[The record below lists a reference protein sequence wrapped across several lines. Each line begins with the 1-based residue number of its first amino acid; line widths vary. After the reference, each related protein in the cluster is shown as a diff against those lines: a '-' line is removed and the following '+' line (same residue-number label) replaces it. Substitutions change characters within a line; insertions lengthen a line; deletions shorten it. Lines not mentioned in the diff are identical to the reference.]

1 MTTYRDFD
9 DLRDNCPAAYR
20 AEIAIDLNHADPQ
33 KLAAAWTATGD
44 GEFRLALTGAAA
56 DFWEKEVRARGT
68 DVPVDHFAMEIVVD
82 SYADSDMGHS
92 LYLEGNAYCGSEE
105 VGAICWTVLEDDEL
119 ERAFA
124 DTMAAKVIEILDRHT
139 DSSGLTCQVEVI
151 EVEEL

>member
-9 DLRDNCPAAYR
+9 DLRDNCPAAFR
-20 AEIAIDLNHADPQ
+20 AEIAIDLSHSDPQ
-33 KLAAAWTATGD
+33 RLADIWATTGD

-68 DVPVDHFAMEIVVD
+68 DIPVDHFAMELVVD
-82 SYADSDMGHS
+82 SYADRDMGHT
-92 LYLEGNAYCGSEE
+92 LYLEAGAYCGSED
-105 VGAICWTVLEDDEL
+105 VGKICWSVLEDDEL

-124 DTMAAKVIEILDRHT
+124 TFMVAKAAEILGRHVAVA
-139 DSSGLTCQVEVI
+139 GLTCQVEVT